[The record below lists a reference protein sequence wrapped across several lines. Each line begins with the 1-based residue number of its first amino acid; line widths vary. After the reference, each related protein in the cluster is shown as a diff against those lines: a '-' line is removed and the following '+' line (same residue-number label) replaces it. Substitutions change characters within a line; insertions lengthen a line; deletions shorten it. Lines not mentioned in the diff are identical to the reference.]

1 MQRHPLLYNV
11 SVQSK
16 MNEFDF
22 IKLKSPLLFDISTE
36 SVPNKDVID
45 FMGYDFYIIIDYYFI
60 SSKGVFQ

>member
-1 MQRHPLLYNV
+1 
-11 SVQSK
+11 

-22 IKLKSPLLFDISTE
+22 IKLKSPLLFDIRTE